1 MHLCSCPIVPPT
13 RKLVN
18 KNDDICLSLFLH
30 ISSVDKKSPNFFVLK
45 IRPHRS
51 GSPKNWTL
59 GKMLSQML
67 QSFQGIQT
75 LSSILI
81 RAVGCLQIEDKEQ
94 LEEDSLQQEEGGQA
108 QLLILGLH
116 PVVDLLLFEVPK
128 DYPTISA
135 SVQRHVSN

>member
-1 MHLCSCPIVPPT
+1 MTTPLTDYVS
-13 RKLVN
+13 
-18 KNDDICLSLFLH
+18 
-30 ISSVDKKSPNFFVLK
+30 
-45 IRPHRS
+45 
-51 GSPKNWTL
+51 TL
-59 GKMLSQML
+59 TPEI
-67 QSFQGIQT
+67 IQ
-75 LSSILI
+75 L
-81 RAVGCLQIEDKEQ
+81 AKEQ